1 MNGPLYA
8 LTLTAAVGSAAMG
21 GVFHGFSSFVMKGLG
36 RLPAAQGAAAMNS
49 INVTAVT
56 APFMA
61 PLFGTALLC
70 LGLGIFAIV
79 SWSEAYAV
87 YLLLGALL
95 YLVGTIGTTAAYHVP
110 RNDALAAADPDSP
123 EGQRLWATY
132 LTEWTRANH
141 VRTVTGIAA
150 AVPFALALTR

>member
-8 LTLTAAVGSAAMG
+8 LTLVAAVGSATMG

-56 APFMA
+56 AAFMA

-70 LGLGIFAIV
+70 LGLGVFAVV

-87 YLLLGALL
+87 YLLIGALV
-95 YLVGTIGTTAAYHVP
+95 YVIGTIGTTIAYHVP
-110 RNDALAAADPDSP
+110 RNDALAAADPNSA
-123 EGQRLWATY
+123 EGQRLWAAY

-141 VRTVTGIAA
+141 LRAVAGIGA
-150 AVPFALALTR
+150 AVLFVLALTR

>member
-8 LTLTAAVGSAAMG
+8 LTLAAAIGSATMG
-21 GVFHGFSSFVMKGLG
+21 GVLYGFSSFVMKGLG

-56 APFMA
+56 GPFMA

-70 LGLGIFAIV
+70 LGLGVFALV

-87 YLLLGALL
+87 YLLIGALL
-95 YLVGTIGTTAAYHVP
+95 YVVGTIGTTIAYHVP
-110 RNDALAAADPDSP
+110 RNDALAAADPNSS

-132 LTEWTRANH
+132 RTEWTRANH
-141 VRTVTGIAA
+141 LRAATGIAA
-150 AVPFALALTR
+150 AIPFVLALTR